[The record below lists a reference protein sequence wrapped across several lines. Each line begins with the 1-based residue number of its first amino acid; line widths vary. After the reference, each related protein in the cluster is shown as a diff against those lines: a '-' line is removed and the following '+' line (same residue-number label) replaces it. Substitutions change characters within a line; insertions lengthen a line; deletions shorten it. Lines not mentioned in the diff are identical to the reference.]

1 MIIIGIS
8 GGSSSGKTAIVKLLK
23 QHFSNKIAVIE
34 LDNYYF
40 SREELNFE
48 QRKNINF
55 DIPDSVEFYR
65 VVENIKELKKGKTIK
80 QPIFS
85 FKTFLR
91 ENGLIVTEPMPIL
104 IVDGIF
110 SLYFEELRKL
120 YDIKVYVDVS
130 SEIRFARR
138 IIRDTTIHGRP
149 IEFVIDQYF
158 NKVKP
163 MHDIYVEPCKKYA
176 DIIIPFYENSEKGVE
191 FLIKMI
197 EREIQYS

>member
-1 MIIIGIS
+1 M
-8 GGSSSGKTAIVKLLK
+8 K

-65 VVENIKELKKGKTIK
+65 VVENIKELKRGKTIK

-85 FKTFLR
+85 FKTFLG

>member
-1 MIIIGIS
+1 MIIIGIG
-8 GGSSSGKTAIVKLLK
+8 GGSSSGKTTIVKLLK
-23 QHFSNKIAVIE
+23 QHFSNKIAVID

-40 SREELNFE
+40 SREDLKFE
-48 QRKNINF
+48 QRKNINY
-55 DIPDSVEFYR
+55 DIPDSIEFYR

-80 QPIFS
+80 QPVFS

-91 ENGLIVTEPMPIL
+91 ENELTATEPMPIL

-120 YDIKVYVDVS
+120 YDIKVYVDVD

-149 IEFVIDQYF
+149 IEFVIEQYF

-163 MHDIYVEPCKKYA
+163 MHDIYVEPCKKCA